1 MYSIYFSLFS
11 LTETYLYNSIHMNR
25 KSQRHQTSFLSFR
38 YYCLIKYLLN
48 LSRFCNNV
56 QIMHSLRHRRNAG
69 CNGVLP
75 LTNMFTRYHSYP
87 ALRFIP
93 SLQLSLEKAIIFII
107 HFKTISIRTFR
118 RYTLRSYKFNDCN
131 HSPKYSTI
139 HIYTCKISILAYVY
153 NVELLPHLSFHR
165 CVFSELVLL
174 ELILGFIY

>member
-1 MYSIYFSLFS
+1 
-11 LTETYLYNSIHMNR
+11 MNG
-25 KSQRHQTSFLSFR
+25 KSQKHQTSFLSFR

-93 SLQLSLEKAIIFII
+93 SLQLTKEKAFIFY
-107 HFKTISIRTFR
+107 HLLQNFSIRSFSR
-118 RYTLRSYKFNDCN
+118 FTLRSYKFNDCN
-131 HSPKYSTI
+131 HSPKYSSI

-153 NVELLPHLSFHR
+153 NVHLQPHLSFHR
-165 CVFSELVLL
+165 FSFSELGILVLSFVW
-174 ELILGFIY
+174 IC

>member
-1 MYSIYFSLFS
+1 
-11 LTETYLYNSIHMNR
+11 MNG
-25 KSQRHQTSFLSFR
+25 KSQTHQTSFLSFR

-56 QIMHSLRHRRNAG
+56 QIMHSLRHGRNAG

-139 HIYTCKISILAYVY
+139 HILHMQNFYSSLRVQCKVTATFKFSSLRFFRISVT
-153 NVELLPHLSFHR
+153 
-165 CVFSELVLL
+165 
-174 ELILGFIY
+174 

>member
-1 MYSIYFSLFS
+1 M
-11 LTETYLYNSIHMNR
+11 
-25 KSQRHQTSFLSFR
+25 
-38 YYCLIKYLLN
+38 IKYLLN

-93 SLQLSLEKAIIFII
+93 SLQLTWAKAIIFI
-107 HFKTISIRTFR
+107 FNFQNISIRTFS

-131 HSPKYSTI
+131 HSPKYPTI

-153 NVELLPHLSFHR
+153 NVKLQPHLSFHR
-165 CVFSELVLL
+165 FYFSEQGILDRS
-174 ELILGFIY
+174 LGFEQDITNNNGIIHNKI